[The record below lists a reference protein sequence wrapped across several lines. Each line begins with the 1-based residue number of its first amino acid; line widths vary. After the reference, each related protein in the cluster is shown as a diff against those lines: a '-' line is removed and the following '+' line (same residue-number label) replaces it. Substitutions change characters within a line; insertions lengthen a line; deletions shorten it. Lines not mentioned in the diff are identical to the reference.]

1 VTLHEALAS
10 RVSEWRA
17 RGYADEVFPAIGEI
31 LEWAHGD
38 EASGNVRFLRPPQI
52 RALETYWYLR
62 LVEGTPH
69 VLELYRRC
77 FPAGSDLL
85 AALGLDH
92 PDLKT
97 KAIDLGVDGLLDAVR
112 TDDALVKKYKLDA
125 IRETLNLDY
134 PSYILALAMGAGK
147 TLLIGA
153 IVATEFAMAA
163 EYPGERF
170 VHNALVFAPGK
181 TPIESLRELISAP
194 YQTMLPPRLYALFA
208 ASVKF
213 TFTRDGDPDIPVI
226 DRSLFNVVVT
236 NTEKIRI
243 QKEAILKS
251 SLGTLFSEARADD
264 ARQDIANR
272 RLTKLATLP
281 NLAVFSDEAHHTYGQ
296 SLSTELKKV
305 RKTVDYLHAQT
316 DLISVINT
324 TGTPYFQRQPLRDV
338 VIWYGLSQ
346 GIRDNIL
353 KDVSGNIHEFEF
365 GGDTAAYLQQVVTD
379 FFRDYGGVALPDGAP
394 AKLAIYF
401 PQTDDL
407 AEYRPAVDA
416 ALARVGIS
424 PALVLVNTSDPSQ
437 TKSSDVDA
445 FNRLNDPA
453 APHRVILLV
462 NKGTE
467 GWNCPSLFA
476 CALARKLKSANNF
489 VLQAA
494 SRCLRQVPGN
504 VTKARIYLSRE
515 NHGVLDQQLRETYG
529 EDIAT
534 LGQARQ
540 ERRSARVVLRKVP
553 VAPLVV
559 RHRVTSVVRA
569 WEDNGAPI
577 VLTRPAHFRGAVA
590 SRIAFSLSGSTHR
603 ALQQVDDSVAIDI
616 SPAAFDTFTVAS
628 ELARRYRLDALPIN
642 RELRQLYPDGDVPAA
657 HLDALASQIES
668 QTRTYEIFEEDVE
681 RAIAIVKEDAFHLD
695 VGPEGQKVYTTEIT
709 YPVDRERNLIR
720 WEDFTRDNARDF
732 GFHYTPIEFDSQPE
746 RSFFEQVLRRVNVE
760 PWEVEDMYFTGG
772 MTDPSK
778 TDFFVEYRDREGR
791 PRRYTP
797 DFIIRKQPAPG
808 QTRGSGRVLIV
819 EIKREKDREDPTD
832 GAEGVKAR
840 AARAWEGLNPD
851 RIKYEMIFTA
861 TDSIGYSQLAPVWNF
876 AKEAEVTLP
885 VPVDSA
891 ALEAFCH
898 KWKIS
903 QLDVFGSAL
912 RDDFGPESDIDFL
925 VSFAKDAPTLGLRY
939 FHMQRELKELV
950 GREVDLVQ
958 RTAIERS
965 KNWIRRKRIL
975 GSARSFYVG

>member
-1 VTLHEALAS
+1 VTLHEALAP
-10 RVSEWRA
+10 RVSQWREG
-17 RGYADEVFPAIGEI
+17 GYTHDVYPAIGEI
-31 LEWAHGD
+31 LEWARGD
-38 EASGNVRFLRPPQI
+38 EASGNVRFLRPPQLL
-52 RALETYWYLR
+52 ALETYWYLR

-69 VLELYRRC
+69 VLDLYRRC
-77 FPAGSDLL
+77 FRTSSEFL

-92 PDLKT
+92 SDLKT
-97 KAIDLGVDGLLDAVR
+97 MALDLGVDGLLDAIR
-112 TDDALVKKYKLDA
+112 TDDGLVKKYKLDA
-125 IRETLNLDY
+125 VRETLILDY

-181 TPIESLRELISAP
+181 TPIESLRELVSAP
-194 YQTMLPPRLYALFA
+194 YQSILPPRLHALFV

-251 SLGTLFSEARADD
+251 SLGTLFSEAKADD

-272 RLTKLATLP
+272 RLTKIATLP

-365 GGDTAAYLQQVVTD
+365 GGDTAAYLQQVVAD
-379 FFRDYGGVALPDGAP
+379 FFRDYGMVALPNGAL

-407 AEYRPAVDA
+407 EEYRPAIDA
-416 ALARVGIS
+416 ALARVGVS
-424 PALVLVNTSDPSQ
+424 PALVLVNTSDAGQ
-437 TKSSDVDA
+437 TKASDVDA

-476 CALARKLKSANNF
+476 CALARKLKAANNF

-504 VTKARIYLSRE
+504 TAKARIYLSRE

-534 LGQARQ
+534 LNQTRQ

-559 RHRVTSVVRA
+559 RHKVTSVVRA
-569 WEDNGAPI
+569 WEDAGAP
-577 VLTRPAHFRGAVA
+577 VALERPKTTKTTVA
-590 SRIAFSLSGSTHR
+590 SRIAFSLSDRTTR
-603 ALQQVDDSVAIDI
+603 VLQQVDDAVTIDI
-616 SPAAFDTFTVAS
+616 VPPAVDIFTAAS
-628 ELARRYRLDALPIN
+628 EFARRYRLEALPLN
-642 RELRQLYPDGDVPAA
+642 RELRKLYPDGDVPAA

-668 QTRTYEIFEEDVE
+668 QTRTYEIFEEYVE
-681 RAIAIVKEDAFHLD
+681 RAIAIVKENAFHLD
-695 VGPEGQKVYTTEIT
+695 IGPQGEKVYTTEIT

-720 WEDFTRDNARDF
+720 WEDFTRDNARDV

-772 MTDPSK
+772 LTDPNK
-778 TDFFVEYRDREGR
+778 TDFFIEYRDCDGR

-797 DFIIRKQPAPG
+797 DFIIRKKPSPG
-808 QTRGSGRVLIV
+808 QKRGSGRVLIV

-832 GAEGVKAR
+832 GAIGLKAR

-861 TDSIGYSQLAPVWNF
+861 TDSIGYGQLAPVWDF
-876 AKEAEVTLP
+876 ARATEVTLP
-885 VPVDSA
+885 VPVDKA
-891 ALEAFCH
+891 GLEAFCR
-898 KWKIS
+898 KWQIA
-903 QLDVFGSAL
+903 QLEVFGSAL
-912 RDDFGPESDIDFL
+912 REDFGPESDLDFL
-925 VSFAKDAPTLGLRY
+925 VSFAKEAPPLGLEFFR
-939 FHMQRELKELV
+939 MKRELRDMV
-950 GREVDLVQ
+950 GREIDLLTR
-958 RTAIERS
+958 RTIEQS
-965 KNWIRRKRIL
+965 KNWIRRRSIL
-975 GSARSFYVG
+975 SSARSIYGG